1 MPKIIFSD
9 HAIYQMKERNIK
21 EKLVK
26 LALRNPDKTV
36 FQPNFRK
43 RILKRFRYRNRNYLL
58 IVIYE
63 EQHST
68 IKIITTFIT
77 SKIKK
82 YLND

>member
-26 LALRNPDKTV
+26 LTLRNPDKTV
-36 FQPNFRK
+36 LQFNFRK
-43 RILKRFRYRNRNYLL
+43 RVLRRFRYRGKNYLL
-58 IVIYE
+58 IVIFE
-63 EQHST
+63 EQYQT
-68 IKIITTFIT
+68 KKVITTFIT

-82 YLND
+82 YFN